1 MRAGLVG
8 IFFFAAVLALGH
20 YFAAPMFCRGALS
33 LPTLDPVQLCTDGAL
48 NRQGS
53 MLLYFFAVA
62 AAMFFGILAALI
74 PGRRR
79 PENKGPE
86 KPETFEE
93 IIAAQEKT
101 AAPAAVTVAVPA
113 VATAAAVALSTE
125 SLAASVPSAVVAEA
139 KADEPQPKPIDPE
152 NAESKAEA
160 AVTDAVLT
168 AASGESDQAAKS
180 ASETDSKSE
189 AESKEEKAPDEKA
202 EEKPA
207 PAEVPES
214 TATAEAKTQ
223 PEKEATAAEEQE
235 PEAQAASLDDVR
247 AAFESFDRDI
257 AALVEPMAKVENK
270 PEPVVAAPPA
280 APEAVVPPAA
290 PKAEPEAPAEFEP
303 ETLAA
308 AEAIS
313 AGLSSNQSGVRKPFE
328 GTVEELV
335 ERFRQLRMADG
346 TNSVAQ
352 AQKLLDEST
361 LGALAKGIDPKQHL
375 SDVAHQVLAEDPD
388 LKSSVVRGVVV
399 HIASRL
405 KELGVAQR
413 TPA

>member
-20 YFAAPMFCRGALS
+20 YFAAPMFCRGALA

-74 PGRRR
+74 PGRK
-79 PENKGPE
+79 PAEKGPE

-101 AAPAAVTVAVPA
+101 AAPAAAAPV
-113 VATAAAVALSTE
+113 VATAAAAAALSVE
-125 SLAASVPSAVVAEA
+125 ASAASVPASAPVEA
-139 KADEPQPKPIDPE
+139 KADEPQPTPIDME
-152 NAESKAEA
+152 KSESISEA
-160 AVTDAVLT
+160 AVMDAVR
-168 AASGESDQAAKS
+168 AAVSGENNSAAKS
-180 ASETDSKSE
+180 DEPAQDEVRADKSE
-189 AESKEEKAPDEKA
+189 GEKSADEKPEEKAA
-202 EEKPA
+202 A
-207 PAEVPES
+207 PES
-214 TATAEAKTQ
+214 PAAAETVEAKT
-223 PEKEATAAEEQE
+223 PPAENVEVVAADVE
-235 PEAQAASLDDVR
+235 PEPAAQAASLEDVR
-247 AAFESFDRDI
+247 AAFESVERDLASAPQAV
-257 AALVEPMAKVENK
+257 AAPQTVPEPS
-270 PEPVVAAPPA
+270 PEPVSGV
-280 APEAVVPPAA
+280 EAVY
-290 PKAEPEAPAEFEP
+290 EP

-313 AGLSSNQSGVRKPFE
+313 AGLSANPSGVRKPFE

-335 ERFRQLRMADG
+335 ERFRQLRLIDG

-352 AQKLLDEST
+352 AQRLLDEST
-361 LGALAKGIDPKQHL
+361 LGALSKGIDPKQHL
-375 SDVAHQVLAEDPD
+375 SDVAHLVLAEDPD

-413 TPA
+413 QPARSA

>member
-20 YFAAPMFCRGALS
+20 YFAAPMFCRGALA

-74 PGRRR
+74 PGRK
-79 PENKGPE
+79 PAEKGPE

-101 AAPAAVTVAVPA
+101 AAPAAPVVAAPVVVAPV
-113 VATAAAVALSTE
+113 VATAAAAAALSVE
-125 SLAASVPSAVVAEA
+125 ASAASVPASAPVEA
-139 KADEPQPKPIDPE
+139 KADEPQPTPIDME
-152 NAESKAEA
+152 KSESITEA
-160 AVTDAVLT
+160 AVMDAVR
-168 AASGESDQAAKS
+168 AAVGGENNSAAKS
-180 ASETDSKSE
+180 DEPAQDEVRADQSEGEKSADE
-189 AESKEEKAPDEKA
+189 KPEEKAAAPDSPAATETVEAKA
-202 EEKPA
+202 L
-207 PAEVPES
+207 PAENVEVV
-214 TATAEAKTQ
+214 ADV
-223 PEKEATAAEEQE
+223 E
-235 PEAQAASLDDVR
+235 PEPAAQAASLEDVR
-247 AAFESFDRDI
+247 AAFESVERDL
-257 AALVEPMAKVENK
+257 ASAPQAVGAPQTVPEPS
-270 PEPVVAAPPA
+270 PEPVSGV
-280 APEAVVPPAA
+280 EAVY
-290 PKAEPEAPAEFEP
+290 EP

-313 AGLSSNQSGVRKPFE
+313 AGLSANPSGVRKPFE

-335 ERFRQLRMADG
+335 ERFRQLRLIDG

-352 AQKLLDEST
+352 AQRLLDEST
-361 LGALAKGIDPKQHL
+361 LGALSKGIDPKQHL
-375 SDVAHQVLAEDPD
+375 SDVAHLVLAEDPD

-413 TPA
+413 QPARSA

>member
-8 IFFFAAVLALGH
+8 IFFFAAVLASGH

-74 PGRRR
+74 PGRRTS
-79 PENKGPE
+79 EKKGPE

-101 AAPAAVTVAVPA
+101 AAPAVAAP
-113 VATAAAVALSTE
+113 AAAAPVVASAAAAAALSAE
-125 SLAASVPSAVVAEA
+125 ASAASVPASAPVEA
-139 KADEPQPKPIDPE
+139 KGDGPQPTPIDME
-152 NAESKAEA
+152 KSGSITEA
-160 AVTDAVLT
+160 AVMDAVR
-168 AASGESDQAAKS
+168 AAVSGDNNSAAKS
-180 ASETDSKSE
+180 DTAF
-189 AESKEEKAPDEKA
+189 KEEVRKADQAEGDKSADEKTEGKAATPDSPAAA
-202 EEKPA
+202 E
-207 PAEVPES
+207 
-214 TATAEAKTQ
+214 TAEAKTPQ
-223 PEKEATAAEEQE
+223 AENVEGIAVDVE
-235 PEAQAASLDDVR
+235 PEPAAHAASLEDVR
-247 AAFESFDRDI
+247 AAFESVERDL
-257 AALVEPMAKVENK
+257 ASAPQA
-270 PEPVVAAPPA
+270 VAAPQTVPEPA
-280 APEAVVPPAA
+280 PQPASTPPGPEAVY
-290 PKAEPEAPAEFEP
+290 EP

-313 AGLSSNQSGVRKPFE
+313 AGLSANPSGVRKPFE

-335 ERFRQLRMADG
+335 ERFRQLRLVDG

-352 AQKLLDEST
+352 AQRLLDEST

-375 SDVAHQVLAEDPD
+375 SDVAHLVLAEDPD

-413 TPA
+413 QPAQPVR

>member
-33 LPTLDPVQLCTDGAL
+33 LPSLDPVQLCTDGAL

-168 AASGESDQAAKS
+168 AASGESDQATKS

-189 AESKEEKAPDEKA
+189 AESKEEKSPDEKA

-207 PAEVPES
+207 AEVPES
-214 TATAEAKTQ
+214 TATAEAKTP

-270 PEPVVAAPPA
+270 PDAVVAAPPA
-280 APEAVVPPAA
+280 APEAVVAPPAA
-290 PKAEPEAPAEFEP
+290 NAEPDAPAEFEP

-313 AGLSSNQSGVRKPFE
+313 AGLSSNQSGIRKPFE